1 MSGLSATTRPA
12 TATATAPAHARS
24 RIGYRAAVRLWDARK
39 AIKVCSRPRVA
50 ASSIAFLL
58 GDGLAAQLEA
68 FPTDAHAASTAVA
81 AHHAWSL
88 IGTLAAERAVSV
100 PFQCRLTSPRREA
113 ASPGPASRA
122 RAASPTQSPQMNTP
136 VPAITWSPSPV
147 WRPQKEQTADFEGVP
162 RRWRAAAAKL
172 VTITGVS
179 PLSITEI
186 PHP

>member
-1 MSGLSATTRPA
+1 
-12 TATATAPAHARS
+12 
-24 RIGYRAAVRLWDARK
+24 
-39 AIKVCSRPRVA
+39 
-50 ASSIAFLL
+50 
-58 GDGLAAQLEA
+58 
-68 FPTDAHAASTAVA
+68 
-81 AHHAWSL
+81 
-88 IGTLAAERAVSV
+88 
-100 PFQCRLTSPRREA
+100 
-113 ASPGPASRA
+113 
-122 RAASPTQSPQMNTP
+122 MNTP